1 MAAELVGGGVQSIYE
16 EIRGSGGGKAGGEDE
31 PNSIEP
37 KEYFWDQFLKYIS
50 SAILALTVLNV
61 SVEFLRGGGVVC
73 FPPPDSRYLVD
84 AEPGEKDYEFGR
96 SHADYVNNYC
106 ARSVPVTEYFP
117 IYILV
122 HGLLLI
128 APHYVWG
135 ALFKGDFDSFFAI
148 VEKFDRLRDN
158 RTGEYDARNFD
169 RVLKLEL
176 EYGGKNNKIFS
187 SYVVK
192 LFLQLLVCIGSIIF
206 SQKFFINFSFSF
218 ICPDDFD
225 EGIPPNWPLN
235 ASVPCVYTSLRLLS
249 LVRYADYILI
259 VAAALLIVWGL
270 VWSFVRHTVQLGYA
284 EVAKFAFQSCL
295 TPDSFAFPHILSWP
309 AYPSRSGCTFRY
321 PRISLDNL
329 VSPRIKNDLDFLLLR
344 LFRAD
349 ASHGKV
355 FKDIQV
361 HKELKSLLGRD
372 HQLLH
377 LYINVQQDMAQ
388 TGEIP
393 GDEEEVDGEENR
405 EEEDGQGDGESHYVI
420 S

>member
-1 MAAELVGGGVQSIYE
+1 MQGIYE
-16 EIRGSGGGKAGGEDE
+16 EIKGAGGGKAGGEDE
-31 PNSIEP
+31 ASAIEP

-50 SAILALTVLNV
+50 SGILALTVLNV

-73 FPPPDSRYLVD
+73 FPPPDSRYLIY
-84 AEPGEKDYEFGR
+84 AEPGEREYEFSR

-135 ALFKGDFDSFFAI
+135 AMFKGDFDSFFAI
-148 VEKFDRLRDN
+148 VGRFDRLRDN

-169 RVLKLEL
+169 RVQKLEL
-176 EYGGKNNKIFS
+176 EYGGKNRTIFFC
-187 SYVVK
+187 YVVK
-192 LFLQLLVCIGSIIF
+192 LFLQLLVCIGSTIF
-206 SQKFFINFSFSF
+206 SLKFFIDFSFSF
-218 ICPDDFD
+218 NCPDDFD
-225 EGIPPNWPLN
+225 GDIPPNWPLN
-235 ASVPCVYTSLRLLS
+235 TSVPCVFTSLRLLS
-249 LVRYADYILI
+249 LVRYADYILL

-270 VWSFVRHTVQLGYA
+270 VWSFVRHTAQLGYV

-295 TPDSFAFPHILSWP
+295 TPDSFTFPHVLSWP
-309 AYPSRSGCTFRY
+309 AYPNCKTNRRCCTFRY
-321 PRISLDNL
+321 PYISLYNL
-329 VSPRIKNDLDFLLLR
+329 VSPRIRNDLDFLLMR

-361 HKELKSLLGRD
+361 NKELTSLLGRD

-388 TGEIP
+388 AGEIP
-393 GDEEEVDGEENR
+393 EDEEDSSEEENR
-405 EEEDGQGDGESHYVI
+405 EEEDRQGDGE
-420 S
+420 